1 MGSIGVK
8 RGGKQGEKRKDCERT
23 KELAKD
29 KGIGDGGIS
38 DGGKVELGARDGE
51 AMKIGVRS
59 VSSEAM
65 KMGVRAVS
73 EVREGEVRRRSVH
86 HDHAWVCEGEVRRRS
101 VRHDQFDCANSDVV
115 FPEQVINIAKR
126 AFFFSYRAQGTRACL
141 LTVALL
147 RPTN

>member
-1 MGSIGVK
+1 MSEYITISIK
-8 RGGKQGEKRKDCERT
+8 NPERT

-38 DGGKVELGARDGE
+38 DGGEVELGARDGE

-65 KMGVRAVS
+65 KMGVRAAS

-86 HDHAWVCEGEVRRRS
+86 HDHAWVCEGEVRSQS
-101 VRHDQFDCANSDVV
+101 VRHDQFDCANSDVGL
-115 FPEQVINIAKR
+115 I
-126 AFFFSYRAQGTRACL
+126 
-141 LTVALL
+141 
-147 RPTN
+147 